1 MSDVQTTP
9 SPLTPEEFVSELRAL
24 RARLPLPVPAAGP
37 AALRRRLGHVDEQF
51 IQVSVNTIGASEAV
65 RSALG
70 RSEEELRQEIDTIA
84 RWSAGNDELRA
95 LLQDSVA
102 ANTVRR
108 QRVGLA
114 ALQTYQICQQ
124 LARDESHAALRP
136 RISEMRRL
144 NKFGRSRRK
153 AASQPEPEPIPKTQ

>member
-1 MSDVQTTP
+1 MSGDVQTTP
-9 SPLTPEEFVSELRAL
+9 TTLTPEEFVRELRAL
-24 RARLPLPVPAAGP
+24 RARLPMPAAAVTP
-37 AALRRRLGHVDEQF
+37 AALRRRLAHVDAQF
-51 IQVSVNTIGASEAV
+51 VQASVNTVGASEV
-65 RSALG
+65 VQNALG
-70 RSEEELRQEIDTIA
+70 RSDEDLRQEIDSIA

-95 LLQDSVA
+95 LLQASVA

-124 LARDESHAALRP
+124 LARDESHASLLP

-144 NKFGRSRRK
+144 NKFGRRRK
-153 AASQPEPEPIPKTQ
+153 AAPQAEPEPTPKTQ